1 MVNVALTQTHRT
13 IADPQDGLYVEEYFT
28 EEIWMMQGAA
38 NLIYVAVAPELEG
51 VSGKFFSDMKE
62 VNPNKYASSP
72 ELGQKVMKWCED
84 FVAKKMNA

>member
-1 MVNVALTQTHRT
+1 
-13 IADPQDGLYVEEYFT
+13 
-28 EEIWMMQGAA
+28 
-38 NLIYVAVAPELEG
+38 
-51 VSGKFFSDMKE
+51 MKE